1 MAYTTIDDPTAH
13 FQVKKYT
20 GNGSSGHAITF
31 DGNSNMQPDWLW
43 NKVSSAADSHAM
55 FDSNRGVNK
64 ILFPN
69 VTTVEATDGNGNL
82 ESFDSNGFTVGGNQY
97 YANNN
102 GATQMTWAW
111 KANGGSTTTNDASST
126 GVGTID
132 SVYQANTTAGFSIVL
147 HTGTGSSG
155 TIAHG
160 LGAKPDW
167 VLTKNRTD
175 GSTDWANYHVGL
187 TSAEYYIVLNSNGA
201 QQAGSSVW
209 GDTAPTSTVFTV
221 GGANTKNNA
230 SGKSYISYCFAP
242 IKGYSRFGSYK
253 GTGGAT
259 HGTFVYTG
267 FRPAYLMIKGFDSG
281 NREWFIFDNERDV
294 MNPVDTYVK
303 AESTDANANSN
314 FADFGAN
321 GFKIRSEGAS
331 YNSDGGDFIY
341 MAFAEHPFVSSE
353 GVPKT
358 AG

>member
-1 MAYTTIDDPTAH
+1 MGYTTIDDPTAH

-160 LGAKPDW
+160 LGVKPDW
-167 VLTKNRTD
+167 ILTKNRTD

-187 TSAEYYIVLNSNGA
+187 ASAEYYAVLNSNAA

-230 SGKSYISYCFAP
+230 SNKNYISYCFAP
-242 IKGYSRFGSYK
+242 IQGYSKFGSYK
-253 GTGGAT
+253 GNNNANGS
-259 HGTFVYTG
+259 FIYTG
-267 FRPAYLMIKGFDSG
+267 FRPAFFILKRYNSTGNWLIYDNKRDTLNEVLTYLVA
-281 NREWFIFDNERDV
+281 N
-294 MNPVDTYVK
+294 
-303 AESTDANANSN
+303 ATDASSTASDGIDFLSN
-314 FADFGAN
+314 GV
-321 GFKIRSEGAS
+321 KIRRTGVSWNG
-331 YNSDGGDFIY
+331 DGDDYLYI
-341 MAFAEHPFVSSE
+341 AFAEHPFVTSK
-353 GVPKT
+353 GTPTT
-358 AG
+358 AR

>member
-13 FQVKKYT
+13 FQAKKYT

-43 NKVSSAADSHAM
+43 NKVSSEADSHAS
-55 FDSNRGVNK
+55 FDSSRGVNK
-64 ILFPN
+64 ILYPN
-69 VTTVEATDGNGNL
+69 VNLGEDTDGNGNIG
-82 ESFDSNGFTVGGNQY
+82 SFDSNGFTVGGNQQ
-97 YANNN
+97 YANHDE
-102 GATQMTWAW
+102 ATQMTWAW

-175 GSTDWANYHVGL
+175 DSTDWANYHVGL
-187 TSAEYYIVLNSNGA
+187 TSAEYYIVLNSNSA
-201 QQAGSSVW
+201 QVSGSSVW

-230 SGKSYISYCFAP
+230 SSKLYVSYCFAP
-242 IKGYSRFGSYK
+242 IQGYSKFGSYE
-253 GTGGAT
+253 GNAADNGN
-259 HGTFVYTG
+259 FIYTG
-267 FRPAYLMIKGFDSG
+267 FKPAYVMIKGIDSG
-281 NREWFIFDNERDV
+281 SREWFIFDHERDV
-294 MNPVDTYVK
+294 DNPRATYVK
-303 AESTDANANSN
+303 AESTDANATSI
-314 FADFGAN
+314 FGDFLSN
-321 GFKIRSEGAS
+321 GFKIRANNAS
-331 YNSDGGDFIY
+331 YNSAATFIY
-341 MAFAEHPFVSSE
+341 MAFAESPWVSSK
-353 GVPKT
+353 GVPTT

>member
-20 GNGSSGHAITF
+20 GNGSTGQSITF

-43 NKVSSAADSHAM
+43 NKVSSEADSHASW
-55 FDSNRGVNK
+55 DSSRGNTK
-64 ILFPN
+64 LLYPN
-69 VTTVEATDGNGNL
+69 LGLNEDTDGNGNIG
-82 ESFDSNGFTVGGNQY
+82 SFDSNGFTVGGNQQ
-97 YANNN
+97 YANHD

-160 LGAKPDW
+160 LGVKPDW

-175 GSTDWANYHVGL
+175 DSTDWANYHVGL
-187 TSAEYYIVLNSNGA
+187 TSAEYYAVLNTNAA

-230 SGKSYISYCFAP
+230 SSKLYISYCFAP
-242 IKGYSRFGSYK
+242 IKGYSKFGKYK
-253 GTGGAT
+253 GNNNANGP
-259 HGTFVYTG
+259 FIQLG
-267 FRPAYLMIKGFDSG
+267 FRPAFFILKRYSSTGNWLIYDNKRDTLNEVLTYLVAND
-281 NREWFIFDNERDV
+281 
-294 MNPVDTYVK
+294 
-303 AESTDANANSN
+303 TDASSTASDGIDFLSN
-314 FADFGAN
+314 GV
-321 GFKIRSEGAS
+321 KIRRTGVSWNG
-331 YNSDGGDFIY
+331 DGDDYLYI
-341 MAFAEHPFVSSE
+341 AFAENPFVTSK
-353 GVPKT
+353 GTPTT
-358 AG
+358 AR

>member
-13 FQVKKYT
+13 FQAKQYT
-20 GNGSSGHAITF
+20 GNGSTGQSITF
-31 DGNSNMQPDWLW
+31 DGTSNLQPDWLW
-43 NKVSSAADSHAM
+43 NKVVSASDSHAM
-55 FDSNRGVNK
+55 FDSSRGVNK

-69 VTTVEATDGNGNL
+69 QQLAEGTDGNGNL

-97 YANNN
+97 YANNS

-160 LGAKPDW
+160 LGVKPDW

-187 TSAEYYIVLNSNGA
+187 SSAEYYIVLNSNAA
-201 QQAGSSVW
+201 QVAGSSVW

-230 SGKSYISYCFAP
+230 SSKLYISYCFAP
-242 IKGYSRFGSYK
+242 IKGYSKFGKYK
-253 GTGGAT
+253 GNGNANGP
-259 HGTFVYTG
+259 FIQLG
-267 FRPAYLMIKGFDSG
+267 FRPAFWLFKRYNSTG
-281 NREWFIFDNERDV
+281 NWLIYDNKRDTFNEALAYIV
-294 MNPVDTYVK
+294 AN
-303 AESTDANANSN
+303 ATDASSTATDGIDFLSN
-314 FADFGAN
+314 GVKINRTGISWN
-321 GFKIRSEGAS
+321 G
-331 YNSDGGDFIY
+331 DGDDYLYI
-341 MAFAEHPFVSSE
+341 AFAEHPFVTSE
-353 GVPKT
+353 GTPGT
-358 AG
+358 AR